1 MWPYEW
7 PFALDMLIKIIKGD
21 REMRLL
27 SLIKECCDKTGNTFE
42 QQLLGGRGFVTI
54 DPRNV
59 EAILSSNFEGELD
72 HETNLLLLPSS
83 RLLADAPHRLLDYG
97 LGLRIPTFH
106 PLLGSGI
113 FTQDGDAWKASRNLV
128 KPHLAAY
135 RPENFERIQ
144 ACTQRLID
152 SVPDGGLVDLQ
163 PLFFKLTFETTMLM
177 LFGDHVLSEDWGEE
191 ITSQWSSF
199 AEAFSLAQD
208 YLATRGRFGQFYWL
222 ITDSTFRKA
231 CRTTHEFV
239 DRAIAKSMSI
249 IKGQEE
255 VYGDDTH
262 RRDGV
267 DSFVGAL
274 LQQTQDPREL
284 RDHCLNILLAGR
296 DTTGCCLTWTL

>member
-1 MWPYEW
+1 
-7 PFALDMLIKIIKGD
+7 
-21 REMRLL
+21 MRLL

-59 EAILSSNFEGELD
+59 EAILSSNFD
-72 HETNLLLLPSS
+72 
-83 RLLADAPHRLLDYG
+83 DYG

-113 FTQDGDAWKASRNLV
+113 FTQDGEAWKSSRNLV
-128 KPHLAAY
+128 RPHLAAY

-144 ACTQRLID
+144 ACTQSLID
-152 SVPDGGLVDLQ
+152 SVPDDGLVDLQ

-177 LFGDHVLSEDWGEE
+177 LFGDTVLADGWDEE
-191 ITSQWSSF
+191 ITSQWPAF
-199 AEAFSLAQD
+199 ADAFSLAQD

-222 ITDSTFRKA
+222 ITDRTFRKA
-231 CRTTHEFV
+231 CSVTHEFV
-239 DRAIAKSMSI
+239 DRAIAKSMIGHSNHEDLRTDGI
-249 IKGQEE
+249 RS
-255 VYGDDTH
+255 GDGT
-262 RRDGV
+262 
-267 DSFVGAL
+267 DSFVDAL

-296 DTTGCCLTWTL
+296 DTTGCCLSWTL